1 MTKPIYPTNLGRSLV
16 RFFQD
21 YLPAQRGMSAHTIRS
36 YRDAI
41 VLFLRFA
48 TQHAGRPAESLEV
61 GDLRPDRVTSFLAQL
76 EEVRGNRIA
85 TRNAR
90 LAALHTL
97 AKFLTAEHPQ
107 DMATLQAVLAVPF
120 KRGARCLPMEY
131 LEHDEVAGLLASIDR
146 STTLGQRDYALFA
159 LMFNTGARVQE
170 ILDIRATD
178 VRLDAPAQVR
188 LTGKGNKVRVCPIWA
203 STAQLLRPLCA
214 VCHPDRADRPLFV
227 NHRGEP
233 LTRFGVRYLL
243 RRYMDVASKNHPSLR
258 GKSIHPHS
266 LRHTTAIHLLKAGVD
281 FASISQ
287 WLGHAS
293 LNTTMVYA
301 RADLDLKR
309 QALLQVFP
317 DALAAPKAGNVAP
330 ARIGLFDWLRRL

>member
-1 MTKPIYPTNLGRSLV
+1 MKPALPNSLGRALV

-21 YLPAQRGMSAHTIRS
+21 YLPNQRGMSTHTIRS
-36 YRDAI
+36 YRDAV

-48 TQHAGRPAESLEV
+48 ARDVSRGVDQLEIEDLRADRVVKFLAALEV
-61 GDLRPDRVTSFLAQL
+61 Q
-76 EEVRGNRIA
+76 RGNGIA

-97 AKFLTAEHPQ
+97 ARFLATEHPNH
-107 DMATLQAVLAVPF
+107 MATLQAVLAIPF
-120 KRGARCLPMEY
+120 KRGAKNAPIEY
-131 LEHDEVAGLLASIDR
+131 LEHDEVRELLASIDR
-146 STTLGQRDYALFA
+146 GGAAGQRDYALFA

-170 ILDIRATD
+170 ILNLRACD
-178 VRLDAPAQVR
+178 VRLDPPAQVR
-188 LTGKGNKVRVCPIWA
+188 LRGKGNKTRICPIW
-203 STAQLLRPLCA
+203 STTAQLLRPLCL
-214 VCHPDRADRPLFV
+214 RAEAEVEPMPLFI
-227 NHRGEP
+227 NERGQP

-243 RRYMDVASKNHPSLR
+243 RRYLAIATKRSSTLQD
-258 GKSIHPHS
+258 KSIHPHS
-266 LRHTTAIHLLKAGVD
+266 IRHTTAIHLLKAGVD

-317 DALAAPKAGNVAP
+317 DTLAPPKTGDVALGRVDIVN
-330 ARIGLFDWLRRL
+330 WLRRI

>member
-1 MTKPIYPTNLGRSLV
+1 MMAAVHQNNLGRALV

-21 YLPAQRGMSAHTIRS
+21 YLPNQRGMSAHTIRS

-41 VLFLRFA
+41 VLFLGFTAQDVGRGVERLDIEDLLPQRV
-48 TQHAGRPAESLEV
+48 TQFLASLE
-61 GDLRPDRVTSFLAQL
+61 AQ
-76 EEVRGNRIA
+76 RGNGIA

-97 AKFLTAEHPQ
+97 ARFLATEHPQ
-107 DMATLQAVLAVPF
+107 SMATLQGVLAVPF
-120 KRGARCLPMEY
+120 KRGGKNMPIEY
-131 LEHDEVAGLLASIDR
+131 LEQNEVMELLGVIDR
-146 STTLGQRDYALFA
+146 SNERGRRDYALFA

-170 ILDIRATD
+170 ILDLRARD

-188 LTGKGNKVRVCPIWA
+188 LTGKGNKIRVCPIWA
-203 STAQLLRPLCA
+203 TTAQLLRPLCSERQDSA
-214 VCHPDRADRPLFV
+214 ADMPLFV
-227 NHRGEP
+227 NQRGQP

-243 RRYMDVASKNHPSLR
+243 QRHLAKAATRSPTLK

-266 LRHTTAIHLLKAGVD
+266 IRHTTAIHLLKAGVD

-317 DALAAPKAGNVAP
+317 DALAPPKAGNLKPGQANLV
-330 ARIGLFDWLRRL
+330 DWLRRL

>member
-1 MTKPIYPTNLGRSLV
+1 MVAAYQNNLGRALV

-21 YLPAQRGMSAHTIRS
+21 YLPNQRGMSAHTIRS

-41 VLFLRFA
+41 VLFLGFA
-48 TQHAGRPAESLEV
+48 AQDVGRGVERLEIEDLLPQRVTQFLASLE
-61 GDLRPDRVTSFLAQL
+61 AQ
-76 EEVRGNRIA
+76 RGNGIA

-97 AKFLTAEHPQ
+97 ARFLATEHPQ
-107 DMATLQAVLAVPF
+107 SMATLQGVLAVPF
-120 KRGARCLPMEY
+120 KRGGKNMPIEY
-131 LEHDEVAGLLASIDR
+131 LEQNEVRELLGVIDR
-146 STTLGQRDYALFA
+146 SNERGRRDYALFA

-170 ILDIRATD
+170 ILDLRARD

-188 LTGKGNKVRVCPIWA
+188 LTGKGNKIRVCPIW
-203 STAQLLRPLCA
+203 STTAQLLRPLCSERQ
-214 VCHPDRADRPLFV
+214 DSTADTPVFV
-227 NHRGEP
+227 NQRGQP

-243 RRYMDVASKNHPSLR
+243 QRHLAKAATRSPTLE

-266 LRHTTAIHLLKAGVD
+266 IRHTTAIHLLKAGVD

-301 RADLDLKR
+301 RADIDLKR

-317 DALAAPKAGNVAP
+317 DALAPPKAGNLKSGPVN
-330 ARIGLFDWLRRL
+330 LVDWLRRL

>member
-1 MTKPIYPTNLGRSLV
+1 MKPAHPNNLGRALV
-16 RFFQD
+16 SFFQD
-21 YLPAQRGMSAHTIRS
+21 YLPNQRGMSLHTIRS

-41 VLFLRFA
+41 VLYLRFA
-48 TQHAGRPAESLEV
+48 AQDAGRTVERLNIGDLHAARVTRYLASLE
-61 GDLRPDRVTSFLAQL
+61 SQ
-76 EEVRGNRIA
+76 RGNGIA

-97 AKFLTAEHPQ
+97 ARFLATEHPEA
-107 DMATLQAVLAVPF
+107 MAELQAVIAIPF
-120 KRGARCLPMEY
+120 KRGARNAPIEY
-131 LEHDEVAGLLASIDR
+131 LEHDEVREFLASIDR
-146 STTLGQRDYALFA
+146 GDAAGRRDYALFA

-170 ILDIRATD
+170 ILNLRPCD

-188 LTGKGNKVRVCPIWA
+188 LMGKGNKQRICPIWA
-203 STAQLLRPLCA
+203 TTAQLLRPLCTQA
-214 VCHPDRADRPLFV
+214 GGESQGPLFI
-227 NHRGEP
+227 NLRGQP

-243 RRYMDVASKNHPSLR
+243 QRYIRQATQRTSTLQ
-258 GKSIHPHS
+258 GKKIHPHS
-266 LRHTTAIHLLKAGVD
+266 IRHTTAIHMLKAGID

-317 DALAAPKAGNVAP
+317 DTLAAPSAGNLALGRVA
-330 ARIGLFDWLRRL
+330 LEDWLRRL

>member
-1 MTKPIYPTNLGRSLV
+1 MVAAYPNNLGRALV

-21 YLPAQRGMSAHTIRS
+21 YLPNQRGMSVHTIRS

-41 VLFLRFA
+41 VLYLKFA
-48 TQHAGRPAESLEV
+48 SQDAGRSVERLEV
-61 GDLRPDRVTSFLAQL
+61 DDLRPQCVTQFLSNL
-76 EEVRGNRIA
+76 ESQRGNGIA

-97 AKFLTAEHPQ
+97 ARFLATENPQ
-107 DMATLQAVLAVPF
+107 HMATLQAVLGVPF
-120 KRGARCLPMEY
+120 KRGGRSAPIEY
-131 LEHDEVAGLLASIDR
+131 LEQDEVRELLGVIDR
-146 STTLGQRDYALFA
+146 SDDRGRRDYALFA

-170 ILDIRATD
+170 ILNLRPRD
-178 VRLDAPAQVR
+178 VRLDSPAHVR
-188 LTGKGNKVRVCPIWA
+188 LTGKGNKTRVCPIWA
-203 STAQLLRPLCA
+203 TTAKLLRPLCTA
-214 VCHPDRADRPLFV
+214 REIGADELPLFV
-227 NHRGEP
+227 NQRGQA

-243 RRYMDVASKNHPSLR
+243 QQHLTRAACKVPTLA

-266 LRHTTAIHLLKAGVD
+266 VRHSTAIHLLKAGVD

-309 QALLQVFP
+309 QVLLQVFP
-317 DALAAPKAGNVAP
+317 DALAPPKAGNLAHGGANLV
-330 ARIGLFDWLRRL
+330 DWLRRL

>member
-1 MTKPIYPTNLGRSLV
+1 MEAFHQNNLGRALV

-21 YLPAQRGMSAHTIRS
+21 YLPNQRGMSTHTIRS

-48 TQHAGRPAESLEV
+48 SQDAGRGVERLEIN
-61 GDLRPDRVTSFLAQL
+61 DLRPERVTQFLSSL
-76 EEVRGNRIA
+76 EDRRGNGIA

-97 AKFLTAEHPQ
+97 ARFLATEHPQ
-107 DMATLQAVLAVPF
+107 HMGTLQALLAVPF
-120 KRGARCLPMEY
+120 KRGAKTAPIEY
-131 LEHDEVAGLLASIDR
+131 LEHDEVRELLNAIDR
-146 STTLGQRDYALFA
+146 SDDRGRRDYALFA

-170 ILDIRATD
+170 VLDLRARD

-188 LTGKGNKVRVCPIWA
+188 LTGKGNKIRVCPIWA
-203 STAQLLRPLCA
+203 TTASLLRPLCTA
-214 VCHPDRADRPLFV
+214 REGDASDLPLFI
-227 NHRGEP
+227 NQRGQP

-243 RRYMDVASKNHPSLR
+243 QRYLTDAASKSATLA

-266 LRHTTAIHLLKAGVD
+266 IRHTTAIHLLKAGVD

-317 DALAAPKAGNVAP
+317 DALAPPKAGNLALGGVN
-330 ARIGLFDWLRRL
+330 LVDWLRRL

>member
-1 MTKPIYPTNLGRSLV
+1 MAAVQQNNLGRALV

-21 YLPAQRGMSAHTIRS
+21 YLPNQRGMSAHTVRS

-41 VLFLRFA
+41 VLFLGFA
-48 TQHAGRPAESLEV
+48 SRHARRGVERLEID
-61 GDLRPDRVTSFLAQL
+61 DLRAERVIQFLAGL
-76 EEVRGNRIA
+76 ESERGNGIA

-97 AKFLTAEHPQ
+97 ARFLATENPQ
-107 DMATLQAVLAVPF
+107 HMATLQAVLAVPF
-120 KRGARCLPMEY
+120 KRGGKNAPIEY
-131 LEHDEVAGLLASIDR
+131 LEQDEVRELLGVIDR
-146 STTLGQRDYALFA
+146 SNDRGRRDYALFA

-170 ILDIRATD
+170 ILNLRPRD
-178 VRLDAPAQVR
+178 VRLDSPAQVR
-188 LTGKGNKVRVCPIWA
+188 LTGKGNKIRVCPIWA
-203 STAQLLRPLCA
+203 TTANLLRPLCVA
-214 VCHPDRADRPLFV
+214 RESAAEDLPLFV
-227 NHRGEP
+227 NQRGQP

-243 RRYMDVASKNHPSLR
+243 QRHLATAASKSSTLA

-266 LRHTTAIHLLKAGVD
+266 IRHTTAIHLLKAGVD

-317 DALAAPKAGNVAP
+317 DALAPPKAGNLALGGVN
-330 ARIGLFDWLRRL
+330 LVDWLRRL

>member
-1 MTKPIYPTNLGRSLV
+1 MAAVHQNNLGRALV

-21 YLPAQRGMSAHTIRS
+21 YLPNQRGMSTHTIRS

-41 VLFLRFA
+41 VLFLGFA
-48 TQHAGRPAESLEV
+48 AQAAGRGVERLDIEDLLPQRVIQFLASLE
-61 GDLRPDRVTSFLAQL
+61 AQ
-76 EEVRGNRIA
+76 RGNCIA

-97 AKFLTAEHPQ
+97 ARFLATEHPQ
-107 DMATLQAVLAVPF
+107 SMATLQGVLAVPF
-120 KRGARCLPMEY
+120 KRGGKNMPIEY
-131 LEHDEVAGLLASIDR
+131 LEQDEVMELLGVIDR
-146 STTLGQRDYALFA
+146 SNEHGRRDYALFA

-170 ILDIRATD
+170 ILDLRARD
-178 VRLDAPAQVR
+178 VRLDAPAQIR
-188 LTGKGNKVRVCPIWA
+188 LTGKGNKIRVCPIWA
-203 STAQLLRPLCA
+203 TTAQLLRPLCSERQDSA
-214 VCHPDRADRPLFV
+214 PDTPLFV
-227 NHRGEP
+227 NQRGQP

-243 RRYMDVASKNHPSLR
+243 QRHLSKATTRSPTLK

-266 LRHTTAIHLLKAGVD
+266 IRHTTAIHLLKAGVD

-287 WLGHAS
+287 WLGHTS

-317 DALAAPKAGNVAP
+317 DALASPKAGCLTPGP
-330 ARIGLFDWLRRL
+330 ANLVDWLRRL

>member
-1 MTKPIYPTNLGRSLV
+1 MSAVHQNNLGRALV

-21 YLPAQRGMSAHTIRS
+21 YLPNQRGMSTHTIRS

-48 TQHAGRPAESLEV
+48 SHDARRGVESLEID
-61 GDLRPDRVTSFLAQL
+61 DLHAERVTQFLASL
-76 EEVRGNRIA
+76 ESRRGNGIA

-97 AKFLTAEHPQ
+97 ARFLATGHPQ
-107 DMATLQAVLAVPF
+107 HMATLQAVLAVPF
-120 KRGARCLPMEY
+120 KRGSKNAPIEY
-131 LEHDEVAGLLASIDR
+131 LEQDEVRELLAVIDR
-146 STTLGQRDYALFA
+146 SDERGRRDYALFA

-170 ILDIRATD
+170 ILNLRACD

-203 STAQLLRPLCA
+203 TTAQLLRPLCS
-214 VCHPDRADRPLFV
+214 PREGEPPGMPLFV
-227 NHRGEP
+227 NQHGQP

-243 RRYMDVASKNHPSLR
+243 QRYVARAADRAPTLR

-266 LRHTTAIHLLKAGVD
+266 IRHTTAIHLLKAGVD

-317 DALAAPKAGNVAP
+317 DALAPPKAGNLAP
-330 ARIGLFDWLRRL
+330 GRANLVDWLRRL

>member
-1 MTKPIYPTNLGRSLV
+1 MAAVHQNNLGRALV
-16 RFFQD
+16 HFFQD
-21 YLPAQRGMSAHTIRS
+21 YLPNQRGMSTHTIRS

-48 TQHAGRPAESLEV
+48 SQDVGRGVERLEID
-61 GDLRPDRVTSFLAQL
+61 DLLPERVTRFLANL
-76 EEVRGNRIA
+76 ESQRGNGIA

-97 AKFLTAEHPQ
+97 ARFLATAHPQ
-107 DMATLQAVLAVPF
+107 HMAALQALMAVPF
-120 KRGARCLPMEY
+120 KRGAKSAPIEY
-131 LEHDEVAGLLASIDR
+131 LEHGEVRELLGVIDR
-146 STTLGQRDYALFA
+146 SDDRGRRDYALFA

-170 ILDIRATD
+170 VLNLHPRD
-178 VRLDAPAQVR
+178 VRLDSPAQVR
-188 LTGKGNKVRVCPIWA
+188 LTGKGNKIRVCPIWA
-203 STAQLLRPLCA
+203 TTANLLRPLCTA
-214 VCHPDRADRPLFV
+214 REGAASDLPLFV
-227 NHRGEP
+227 NQRGQP

-243 RRYMDVASKNHPSLR
+243 QRHLAQAASQSPTLA

-266 LRHTTAIHLLKAGVD
+266 IRHTTAIHLLKAGVD

-317 DALAAPKAGNVAP
+317 DALAPPKAGNLALAGVN
-330 ARIGLFDWLRRL
+330 LVDWLRRL

>member
-1 MTKPIYPTNLGRSLV
+1 MKTAHQNNLGRALV

-21 YLPAQRGMSAHTIRS
+21 YLPNHRGMSPHTIRS

-48 TQHAGRPAESLEV
+48 SKDAGRRIECLEID
-61 GDLRPDRVTSFLAQL
+61 DLRPERVTQFLASL
-76 EEVRGNRIA
+76 ESQRGNGIA

-97 AKFLTAEHPQ
+97 ARFLATEHPQ
-107 DMATLQAVLAVPF
+107 HMGTLQAVLAIPF
-120 KRGARCLPMEY
+120 KRGGRSAPIEY
-131 LEHDEVAGLLASIDR
+131 LEQDEVRELLAAIDR
-146 STTLGQRDYALFA
+146 IDGRGRRDYALFA

-170 ILDIRATD
+170 ILNLRACD

-203 STAQLLRPLCA
+203 TTAQLLRPLCSER
-214 VCHPDRADRPLFV
+214 DADAAGMPLFV
-227 NHRGEP
+227 NHRGQP

-243 RRYMDVASKNHPSLR
+243 QRYLMNAADRSPTLR

-266 LRHTTAIHLLKAGVD
+266 IRHTTAIHLLKAGVD

-317 DALAAPKAGNVAP
+317 DALAPPKAGNLALGRVN
-330 ARIGLFDWLRRL
+330 LVDWLRRL

>member
-1 MTKPIYPTNLGRSLV
+1 MAAVHQNNLGRALV

-21 YLPAQRGMSAHTIRS
+21 YLPNQRGMSTHTIRS

-41 VLFLRFA
+41 VLFLTFA
-48 TQHAGRPAESLEV
+48 SQDAGRGVERLEIDDLCPERVTQFLSSLE
-61 GDLRPDRVTSFLAQL
+61 DQ
-76 EEVRGNRIA
+76 RGNGIA

-97 AKFLTAEHPQ
+97 ARFLATEHPQ
-107 DMATLQAVLAVPF
+107 HMATLQALLAVPF
-120 KRGARCLPMEY
+120 KRGAKNAPIEY
-131 LEHDEVAGLLASIDR
+131 LEHDEVRELLDVIDR
-146 STTLGQRDYALFA
+146 SDDRGRRDYALFA

-170 ILDIRATD
+170 ILNLRPRDIR
-178 VRLDAPAQVR
+178 LDSPAQVR
-188 LTGKGNKVRVCPIWA
+188 LTGKGNKIRICPIWA
-203 STAQLLRPLCA
+203 TTASLLRPLCTA
-214 VCHPDRADRPLFV
+214 REGATDDLPLFV
-227 NHRGEP
+227 NQRGQP

-243 RRYMDVASKNHPSLR
+243 QRHLADAASKSPTLA

-266 LRHTTAIHLLKAGVD
+266 IRHTTAIHLLKAGVD

-317 DALAAPKAGNVAP
+317 DALAPPKAGNLALGGVN
-330 ARIGLFDWLRRL
+330 LVDWLRRL